1 MKIKT
6 KHCVHLIQGTVIRL
20 LMSMVLDSG
29 IFYLAHLEDKIEEEN
44 MKNLG
49 KMREIKGEEE
59 INEEMFL
66 SCPSKVESLVT
77 PLYFDNKSGKSFQS
91 ERSSDLP
98 LSIFFQSANGV
109 HITNMK
115 VTRRSFTL

>member
-1 MKIKT
+1 MT
-6 KHCVHLIQGTVIRL
+6 
-20 LMSMVLDSG
+20 
-29 IFYLAHLEDKIEEEN
+29 
-44 MKNLG
+44 NLG
-49 KMREIKGEEE
+49 KMREIKEEEE

-109 HITNMK
+109 YITNMK
-115 VTRRSFTL
+115 VTRRGVPRPVSLGGCKGKFCRQAPCVCRQLA